1 MKNQNFLLKSFF
13 VFLLFL
19 MLGLTYG
26 LNMIEAAE
34 VTSSAL
40 PAWKGNI
47 NVGANM
53 QTGNTD
59 RFNAAVGADALRKSV
74 RDRYSLNFLFNYSE
88 EDGENTAKSY
98 YGSGKYDY
106 FFTDRLYGYVSL
118 ELLKDKFKDL
128 TLRTI
133 IGPGAGYQIWD
144 EEKRSLNVEGGVSYF
159 SDNYKDAEDD
169 DWITGRLAGYLR
181 YEILSSMTFTDQLI
195 IYPSF
200 ENVGEFNLRNE
211 AAVTTPLASGW
222 AIRFANILEYDSD
235 PPADVKN
242 TDMYWILAMQYGF

>member
-1 MKNQNFLLKSFF
+1 MKNQNILLKSFF
-13 VFLLFL
+13 MFLLFL

-98 YGSGKYDY
+98 Y
-106 FFTDRLYGYVSL
+106 
-118 ELLKDKFKDL
+118 
-128 TLRTI
+128 
-133 IGPGAGYQIWD
+133 
-144 EEKRSLNVEGGVSYF
+144 
-159 SDNYKDAEDD
+159 
-169 DWITGRLAGYLR
+169 WIR
-181 YEILSSMTFTDQLI
+181 
-195 IYPSF
+195 
-200 ENVGEFNLRNE
+200 
-211 AAVTTPLASGW
+211 
-222 AIRFANILEYDSD
+222 
-235 PPADVKN
+235 
-242 TDMYWILAMQYGF
+242 